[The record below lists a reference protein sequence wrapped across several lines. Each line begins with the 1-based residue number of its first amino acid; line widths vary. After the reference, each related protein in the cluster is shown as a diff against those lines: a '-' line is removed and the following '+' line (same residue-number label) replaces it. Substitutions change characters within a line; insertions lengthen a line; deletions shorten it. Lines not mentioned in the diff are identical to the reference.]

1 MLKNII
7 TPLTPFFVGK
17 CLSSQ
22 IHDWSGNGGGKVP
35 NWYRT
40 LKYKKFPKFQKN
52 SEKFEK
58 ELLIRNK

>member
-7 TPLTPFFVGK
+7 TPLTPLFVGK
-17 CLSSQ
+17 FLYSQ

-35 NWYRT
+35 YWYRT
-40 LKYKKFPKFQKN
+40 RKFQKFQKN
-52 SEKFEK
+52 SKSEKFEK